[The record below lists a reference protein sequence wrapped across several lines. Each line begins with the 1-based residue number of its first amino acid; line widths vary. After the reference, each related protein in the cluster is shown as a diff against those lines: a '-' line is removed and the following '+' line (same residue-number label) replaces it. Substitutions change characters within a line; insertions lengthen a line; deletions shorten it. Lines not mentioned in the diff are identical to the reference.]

1 MGWAVGWVYFYYYPG
16 GDTINFFRDAEQLT
30 NVAYQNPV
38 LYFQTLGGSRSLP
51 VSVLFAEQPR
61 ALFFVKIVSVINI
74 FTYQN
79 YWLTSLYLSLF
90 SFVGVWLLANEIVR
104 RYPSTKYAVA
114 IAFFVYP
121 SFVFWSSGVLKESI
135 AILALCLCVWAALR
149 WLRSEEVSYR
159 WGYVGLLLIATLL
172 LWKLKYYYAGV
183 LVPTLIASVGS
194 QYVLKRSRS
203 AVAWMTFGLVWL
215 LLLGLASQLHPRLD
229 PTTLAQLLIDQHDQI
244 VQLSESDNLIHFY
257 QLRPTGESLLR
268 NLPLAWFSGLF
279 RPLLWDVFPA
289 SNTAVFRYAVGLE
302 NTLLLLV
309 FLGAVVKAFR
319 ATIDH
324 TTLLW
329 LGATIVYASVLAI
342 LLAWV
347 SPNFGTLMRYKVA
360 FLPFVALWCGAVW
373 ARQE

>member
-1 MGWAVGWVYFYYYPG
+1 MGWAVGWVYFYYYQG
-16 GDTINFFRDAEQLT
+16 GDTINFFQDAERLT
-30 NVAYQNPV
+30 ALAYQHPIQY
-38 LYFQTLGGSRSLP
+38 LRTLRGSEPLP
-51 VSVLFAEQPR
+51 VSLLFAEQPR

-74 FTYQN
+74 FTHQN
-79 YWLTSLYLSLF
+79 YWPTSLYLSLF

-104 RYPSTKYAVA
+104 WYPSTKYAVA

-149 WLRSEEVSYR
+149 WLRSEKVSYR

-194 QYVLKRSRS
+194 QYVLKRSQS

-229 PTTLAQLLIDQHDQI
+229 PTTLAQLLIEQHDRI
-244 VQLSESDNLIHFY
+244 VQLSEPDNIIHFY
-257 QLRPTGESLLR
+257 ELRPTWESLLQ

-289 SNTAVFRYAVGLE
+289 DGAAVFRYAVGLE
-302 NTLLLLV
+302 NTLLLLL
-309 FLGAVVKAFR
+309 FLRSVVKAFF
-319 ATIDH
+319 
-324 TTLLW
+324 TTLNHKTRLW
-329 LGATIVYASVLAI
+329 LMATLVYASVLAI

-360 FLPFVALWCGAVW
+360 FLPFVALWCGAAW
-373 ARQE
+373 TRQE